1 MPRWAAKVDT
11 NQTEIVDALEKFG
24 WTVISLARLGGG
36 VPDLLIA
43 KQGRTALVEVKT
55 PTGTLQE
62 AQRCFLTVW
71 PGEWAILTSLD
82 DVERFNDSIDQARPT
97 RLTFTGDLR
106 NLQR

>member
-1 MPRWAAKVDT
+1 MPRWAAKVDG
-11 NQTEIVDALEKFG
+11 NHTEIVEALEKFG
-24 WTVISLARLGGG
+24 WIVISLARLGGG

-82 DVERFNDSIDQARPT
+82 DVERFNAEVAQSLPD
-97 RLTFTGDLR
+97 RLTLKGNQTLLR
-106 NLQR
+106 

>member
-1 MPRWAAKVDT
+1 MPRWAAKVDG
-11 NQTEIVDALEKFG
+11 NQAEIVDALEKFG

-43 KQGRTALVEVKT
+43 KHGRTALVEVKT

-71 PGEWAILTSLD
+71 PGEWAILTSLE
-82 DVERFNDSIDQARPT
+82 DVERFNAEVAQSLPD
-97 RLTFTGDLR
+97 RLTLKGNQTLLR
-106 NLQR
+106 

>member
-1 MPRWAAKVDT
+1 MPRWAAKVDG
-11 NQTEIVDALEKFG
+11 NHAEIVDALEKFG

-71 PGEWAILTSLD
+71 PGEWAILTSLE
-82 DVERFNDSIDQARPT
+82 DVERFNAEVAQSLPD
-97 RLTFTGDLR
+97 RLTLKGNQALLR
-106 NLQR
+106 